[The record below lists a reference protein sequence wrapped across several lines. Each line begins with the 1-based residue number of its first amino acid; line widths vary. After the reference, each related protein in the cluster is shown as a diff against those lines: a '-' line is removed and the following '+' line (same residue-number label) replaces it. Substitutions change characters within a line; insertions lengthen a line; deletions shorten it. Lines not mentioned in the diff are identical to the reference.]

1 MHINFIRTVLSV
13 KPSTNTFL
21 LYAETGRFPRCV
33 AVYKQIIKYWLK
45 LTCTSDNRYIV
56 VAFYESPSEYNLF
69 VKNCYMKIA
78 LSMFRRQKLPISVIL
93 CSYDSLNE
101 G

>member
-1 MHINFIRTVLSV
+1 MPVKIVFELFDTLIKPILLYACEIWGNKMGKNIEKMHINFIRTVLSV

-56 VAFYESPSEYNLF
+56 VAFYESPSE
-69 VKNCYMKIA
+69 
-78 LSMFRRQKLPISVIL
+78 
-93 CSYDSLNE
+93 
-101 G
+101 